1 MASLA
6 TSQSWY
12 FVKHFWNGPPA
23 VGLRLQLLCSHIAN
37 RNFREKTKQ
46 NIKTMRMPHLWSL
59 TVWGSRSRKMFCSMF
74 SRSSPCLLGQH
85 GSCSSAKLPVEL
97 SNVTKSFPYP
107 AAPLCRVVPRFIMII
122 CNIFCYNSNLGSC
135 LHWKILVGGAIS
147 SRQTEQSKSL
157 SKMDERS
164 GGNCIKISL
173 PGKLILIKRKG
184 LREVLFSW
192 K

>member
-1 MASLA
+1 
-6 TSQSWY
+6 
-12 FVKHFWNGPPA
+12 
-23 VGLRLQLLCSHIAN
+23 
-37 RNFREKTKQ
+37 
-46 NIKTMRMPHLWSL
+46 
-59 TVWGSRSRKMFCSMF
+59 MFCSMF

-85 GSCSSAKLPVEL
+85 DSCSSAKLPVEL

-122 CNIFCYNSNLGSC
+122 CKNFCYNSNLGSC

-164 GGNCIKISL
+164 GGNCVKISL
-173 PGKLILIKRKG
+173 PGKLILIKRTHCCRRGPRLDLSFQRKFQQNMKILCWG
-184 LREVLFSW
+184 FH
-192 K
+192 KMHK